1 MSVIKSAIF
10 AILERFPARK
20 DTIKR
25 LFIADGEFQTLC
37 EDFCQCSQALVYW
50 NQSIKTDAPARREE
64 YKALRQEL
72 ENEIKRLIDEA
83 ESKADLSEF

>member
-1 MSVIKSAIF
+1 
-10 AILERFPARK
+10 
-20 DTIKR
+20 
-25 LFIADGEFQTLC
+25 
-37 EDFCQCSQALVYW
+37 VYW

-83 ESKADLSEF
+83 ELKADPLEL